1 MAKHSLVDKAWRYLR
16 NHGVREALVRARNE
30 LRRRALAR
38 RHARTPQVRWPDA
51 FDWAG
56 WSAALADAEVRL
68 VIFDVFDTLL
78 CRPLLDPEAI
88 KELVARRLN
97 RPQYAERRR
106 AAELDARR
114 RAGARDVTLAQ
125 ICRTYVELYG
135 TDDGDAATLQHAEQA
150 VERALVRARAAFAGL
165 PAQAR
170 MVGKRVVLASDMFL
184 SADEIRAMLLDAGIS
199 AFDRLYVSSEC
210 GVRKESG
217 ELFRHILAE
226 EGVPAAAAVML
237 GDNPVSDQSVPQ
249 GLGLR
254 VLAVENPLARLMHAP
269 RLQALCQQAKDS
281 GDLDSHLWAGLIVQQ
296 AMGAPRPLPVLDA
309 ASLTQG
315 GREGMGYAVVGPLLV
330 AFCQWLHETAR
341 AQGIE
346 RLYFLAR
353 EGQLIQ
359 AVFAALYPN
368 DALTA
373 NARYLV
379 LSRRAISVAM
389 IESIDDIEAI
399 ARAQYA
405 PNALETLLYRRF
417 GLRLSEARIAALQR
431 EGRWPRARN
440 VTIADGNIDAIRPA
454 LHALA
459 PEILERARMERAPML
474 AYLREIG
481 LDSDDARPAAVVD
494 VGYSA
499 SIQDRLCTLLARPV
513 HGLYMLTRD
522 GAAQVGAR
530 HQVTIRGGYA
540 ENLRAPSEHPL
551 NLYNVPME
559 MLMGSDDPQIR
570 HFVQDAHGHVEPH
583 FQELS
588 AQEQESAPLRAQLR
602 AGALAFARDWRTLVE
617 RGLAQRLHR
626 QDAVAFFTQFWE
638 NLSARERAEIATIAT
653 DDHYCGMG
661 IVRFDT
667 FFP

>member
-97 RPQYAERRR
+97 CPQYAERRR

-114 RAGARDVTLAQ
+114 RAGARDVTLAE

-135 TDDGDAATLQHAEQA
+135 DADGDAATLQNEEQT
-150 VERALVRARAAFAGL
+150 VERALVRARKAFAGL

-184 SADEIRAMLLDAGIS
+184 SEHEIRAMLLDAGIT

-368 DALTA
+368 DALTE

-417 GLRLSEARIAALQR
+417 GLRLNEARIAALRR
-431 EGRWPRARN
+431 EGHWPRTRN
-440 VTIADGNIDAIRPA
+440 VTIADGNIAAIRPV
-454 LHALA
+454 LKALA
-459 PEILERARMERAPML
+459 PEIIAQARAERAPML

-570 HFVQDAHGHVEPH
+570 HYVQDAHGHVEPH

>member
-1 MAKHSLVDKAWRYLR
+1 MTKRRLVGKAWRYLR
-16 NHGVREALVRARNE
+16 NHGARETLARARNE

-38 RHARTPQVRWPDA
+38 RHARTPQAQWPDA
-51 FDWAG
+51 FDAAG
-56 WSAALADAEVRL
+56 WSAALADADVRL

-78 CRPLLDPEAI
+78 CRPLLDPDAI
-88 KELVARRLN
+88 KALVARRLN

-106 AAELDARR
+106 AAEAEARR
-114 RAGARDVTLAQ
+114 RAGARDVTLAE

-135 TDDGDAATLQHAEQA
+135 DADGDAATLQNEEQT
-150 VERALVRARAAFAGL
+150 VERALVRARKAFAGL

-184 SADEIRAMLLDAGIS
+184 SEHEIRAMLLEAGIT

-210 GVRKESG
+210 GARKESG
-217 ELFRHILAE
+217 ELYRQILAE
-226 EGVPAAAAVML
+226 EGVPPAAAVML
-237 GDNPVSDQSVPQ
+237 GDNPVSDQSVPK

-254 VLAVENPLARLMHAP
+254 VLAVENPIARLAHAP
-269 RLQALCQQAKDS
+269 RLQALCQRANDS

-341 AQGIE
+341 AHGIE

-353 EGQLIQ
+353 EGQLMQ
-359 AVFAALYPN
+359 AVFAALYPD

-417 GLRLSEARIAALQR
+417 GLRLNEARIAALRR
-431 EGRWPRARN
+431 EGHWPRARN

-459 PEILERARMERAPML
+459 PEILARARAERAPML
-474 AYLREIG
+474 AYLHEIG
-481 LDSDDARPAAVVD
+481 LAGDDTRPAALVD
-494 VGYSA
+494 VGYSG

-522 GAAQVGAR
+522 GAAQVRDR
-530 HQVTIRGGYA
+530 HAVKLHGCYA
-540 ENLRAPSEHPL
+540 ENLRAPSDHPL

-559 MLMGSDDPQIR
+559 MLMGSDDAQIR
-570 HFVQDAHGHVEPH
+570 HYVQDADGRCVPN

-588 AQEQESAPLRAQLR
+588 AQEQESAPLRQQLR
-602 AGALAFARDWRTLVE
+602 AGALAFAHDWRALLE

-626 QDAVAFFTQFWE
+626 RDAVAFFTQFWE
-638 NLSARERAEIATIAT
+638 KLSPHERAEIATIAT
-653 DDHYCGMG
+653 DDYYCGMG

>member
-1 MAKHSLVDKAWRYLR
+1 MAKRSLVDKAWRYLR

-30 LRRRALAR
+30 WRRRALAR

-226 EGVPAAAAVML
+226 EGVPPAAAVML

-269 RLQALCQQAKDS
+269 RLQALCQRAKDS
-281 GDLDSHLWAGLIVQQ
+281 GDLDSHLWAGLMVQQ

-431 EGRWPRARN
+431 EGHWPRTRN
-440 VTIADGNIDAIRPA
+440 VTIADGNIAAIRPV
-454 LHALA
+454 LKALA
-459 PEILERARMERAPML
+459 PEIIAQARAERAPML

-522 GAAQVGAR
+522 GAAQVQAR
-530 HQVTIRGGYA
+530 HQVTICGGYA
-540 ENLRAPSEHPL
+540 ENLRAPSDHPL

-602 AGALAFARDWRTLVE
+602 AGALAFARDWRALVE

>member
-281 GDLDSHLWAGLIVQQ
+281 GDLDSHLWAGLMVQQ

-405 PNALETLLYRRF
+405 PNGLETLLYRRF

-431 EGRWPRARN
+431 EGHWPRTRN
-440 VTIADGNIDAIRPA
+440 VTIADGNIAAIRPV
-454 LHALA
+454 LKALA
-459 PEILERARMERAPML
+459 PEIIAQARAERAPML

-570 HFVQDAHGHVEPH
+570 HYVQDAHGHVEPH

-602 AGALAFARDWRTLVE
+602 AGALAFARDWRALVE

>member
-135 TDDGDAATLQHAEQA
+135 EADGDAATLQHAEQA

-281 GDLDSHLWAGLIVQQ
+281 GDLDSHLWAGLMVQQ

-431 EGRWPRARN
+431 EGHWPRTRN
-440 VTIADGNIDAIRPA
+440 VTIADGNIAAIRPV
-454 LHALA
+454 LKALA
-459 PEILERARMERAPML
+459 PEIIAQARAERAPML

-530 HQVTIRGGYA
+530 HQVTICGGYA
-540 ENLRAPSEHPL
+540 ENLRAPSDHPL